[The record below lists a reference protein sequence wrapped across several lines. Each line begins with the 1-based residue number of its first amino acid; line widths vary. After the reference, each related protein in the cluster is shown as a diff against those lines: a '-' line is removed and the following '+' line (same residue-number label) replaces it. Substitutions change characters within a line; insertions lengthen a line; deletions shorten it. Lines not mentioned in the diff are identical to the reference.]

1 MIPPSRSFDRAADF
15 YDQTRE
21 LSDIVATQ
29 GIPALLGQ
37 IRPQGRIL
45 DAGTGTGRISLPLR
59 RLDADVIGID
69 LSLKMMTKQR
79 DKYPAARLAQGDAAR
94 LPFASQQFDAVLTTH
109 VMHLIG
115 PWREALR
122 EYRRVLKPEG
132 VYIDAWTWL
141 DDSSVVP
148 RLRRHWRALVEAY
161 GVQWQTPGVRNRED
175 ITAELQAMD
184 AQTSDVEV
192 LRYQAD
198 IAPREVLELIGGRL
212 SSDTWEIPDDVFM
225 ATVAGVTAWAKQEY
239 GDLDKPLT
247 EERRFMLRVAKFEWH
262 P

>member
-1 MIPPSRSFDRAADF
+1 MITSSRSFDRAADF

-21 LSDIVATQ
+21 LSGPVATQ
-29 GIPALLGQ
+29 GIPALLSQ
-37 IRPQGRIL
+37 IPPQGRIL
-45 DAGTGTGRISLPLR
+45 DVGTGTGRISIPLQ
-59 RLDADVIGID
+59 RLGADVIGID

-79 DKYPAARLAQGDAAR
+79 DKYPATRLVQGDASR
-94 LPFASQQFDAVLTTH
+94 LPFASRQIDAVVTTH

-122 EYRRVLKPEG
+122 EYRRVLKPGG
-132 VYIDAWTWL
+132 VYVDAWTWL
-141 DDSSVVP
+141 DDSSAVP
-148 RLRRHWRALVEAY
+148 RLRGHWRVLVEAH

-175 ITAELQAMD
+175 ITAELRAMG
-184 AQTSDVEV
+184 AQTSDLEA

-212 SSDTWEIPDDVFM
+212 SSDTWEIPDDVFT

-247 EERRFMLRVAKFEWH
+247 EERRFMMRVVRF
-262 P
+262 